1 MDQTKTDRHPVRT
14 LLREVDDIAQ
24 RHGLTLP
31 ETGLLRWKV
40 ALLVW
45 RKLRELADDGE
56 CSVVAWRDTGP
67 IARRH
72 ASPDRLSGELLDA
85 VTGFMADVTGGR
97 FATST
102 NRKAH
107 MFRIGQHDDDG
118 EGLPVPPPPAIPEGR
133 LQAVP
138 AVTGAAGA
146 SAPATTPAPAP
157 APAPAPEPSPR
168 RQPMPLGSLSDF
180 PTVITVGD
188 MIGCALVR
196 DMLNGAI
203 EPPRD
208 RGLWPA
214 APSEGDDHAGFLAF
228 LGSDLGARI
237 LDEVAHAEDV
247 YLLV

>member
-1 MDQTKTDRHPVRT
+1 MGQAKTDRHPVRT

-24 RHGLTLP
+24 RHALTLP
-31 ETGLLRWKV
+31 ESGLLRWRV

-72 ASPDRLSGELLDA
+72 AAPDRLSVELLDA
-85 VTGFMADVTGGR
+85 VTGFMADVAGGP

-107 MFRIGQHDDDG
+107 MFRIGQHGG
-118 EGLPVPPPPAIPEGR
+118 EGLPVPPPAVP

-138 AVTGAAGA
+138 AATGAAE
-146 SAPATTPAPAP
+146 APAP
-157 APAPAPEPSPR
+157 APAPTPAPAPALAPAPEPSPWS
-168 RQPMPLGSLSDF
+168 MGYF
-180 PTVITVGD
+180 PTAPTVGD
-188 MIGCALVR
+188 RIGWALVR
-196 DMLNGAI
+196 DMRNGAM

-214 APSEGDDHAGFLAF
+214 APDEGDGHAGFVAF
-228 LGSDLGARI
+228 LASDLGARI
-237 LDEVAHAEDV
+237 RDEVAHAEDA
-247 YLLV
+247 YLLG